1 MVDRLNDWL
10 GQWLDR
16 HPNFFF
22 MFWGAGLPV
31 FILTLILL
39 AIETTNPSPYCE
51 LTDEGIYY
59 EHKGSRLYSWEEI
72 DHVKLVPGRIRDR
85 FGLFY
90 SFSLSGNECEFR
102 FYDIDEIKT
111 VERLVE
117 ENGMNLQ
124 VVSLTEE
131 DLTSIRQS
139 YSSDEAEY
147 VIGLFSR

>member
-1 MVDRLNDWL
+1 MVGSPSQLL
-10 GQWLDR
+10 
-16 HPNFFF
+16 FV
-22 MFWGAGLPV
+22 FWGVGLPL
-31 FILTLILL
+31 FIIVLLYL

-59 EHKGSRLYSWEEI
+59 DHKGSRLYSWEEI
-72 DHVKLVPGRIRDR
+72 DHVKLLPCRIRDR
-85 FGLFY
+85 FGLYY
-90 SFSLSGNECEFR
+90 SFDLSGPECEFR

-139 YSSDEAEY
+139 YPSDEAEY

>member
-1 MVDRLNDWL
+1 M
-10 GQWLDR
+10 
-16 HPNFFF
+16 
-22 MFWGAGLPV
+22 
-31 FILTLILL
+31 
-39 AIETTNPSPYCE
+39 
-51 LTDEGIYY
+51 TDEGIYY

-90 SFSLSGNECEFR
+90 SFSLSGNECEFG